1 MLSQVP
7 SYMDNVID
15 QSWDNVIDQS
25 WDNIIEQ
32 SWDNV
37 INILTMS
44 LTRGFNWLLNT

>member
-7 SYMDNVID
+7 SYMDT
-15 QSWDNVIDQS
+15 VIDQS
-25 WDNIIEQ
+25 WDNIIDQ
-32 SWDNV
+32 SWDNIIDQSWDYV

>member
-7 SYMDNVID
+7 SYMDI
-15 QSWDNVIDQS
+15 VIDQS
-25 WDNIIEQ
+25 WDNIIDQSWDNIIDQ

-44 LTRGFNWLLNT
+44 LTRRFNWLLNT